1 MIKKDLMSNIKYKKL
16 SLNAKK
22 PERAL
27 ASAGYDLFSTHVLT
41 INPGCM
47 GKIQTGIAVELSEQ
61 SVGLL
66 KDRSSLGSKG
76 IRVTAGVIDSD
87 YRGEIIV
94 CIYNGSK
101 QYFTVQLGDKIAQ
114 MLILPILTPELILTS
129 ELTDTKRG
137 SDGFGSTDAS
147 IK

>member
-1 MIKKDLMSNIKYKKL
+1 
-16 SLNAKK
+16 
-22 PERAL
+22 
-27 ASAGYDLFSTHVLT
+27 
-41 INPGCM
+41 M